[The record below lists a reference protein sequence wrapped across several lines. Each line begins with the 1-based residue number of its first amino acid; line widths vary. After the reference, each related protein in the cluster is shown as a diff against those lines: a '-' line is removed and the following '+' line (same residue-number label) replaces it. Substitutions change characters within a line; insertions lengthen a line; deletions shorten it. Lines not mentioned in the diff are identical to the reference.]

1 MSVVSARA
9 VFAGMTITQRCLKSK
24 QAALYLGV
32 GIRRLRE
39 LTFSGELKHIPGK
52 GKTSPWLYDVVEL
65 DRYIVSVQVAC
76 QKLSFKKKG

>member
-1 MSVVSARA
+1 M
-9 VFAGMTITQRCLKSK
+9 MINQRCLKSK
-24 QAALYLGV
+24 QAALYLGI
-32 GIRRLRE
+32 GIKRLRE

-65 DRYIVSVQVAC
+65 DRYIESVQVAC